1 MEGSMTVASLPRTA
15 VVAATMLLVAGCATF
30 SKDGGFESVRQTIK
44 ESSGK
49 EVRVAR
55 TSADRDSIESSVAEL
70 LEKPLGVED
79 AVQIALLNNRGL
91 QASFHELG
99 VDEANLVQAGR
110 LPNPRL
116 TLTRS
121 RGGIDVASSVEQ
133 AVSFSILSLV
143 TMPLASEVE
152 KRRFAQAQNRAA
164 LQALT
169 LASETRKAYFTAV
182 AAEETLR
189 YMRQV
194 RTAAEA
200 SAELARRMAQVG
212 NWSALNRAREQAF
225 YAEAM
230 LQLARAE
237 QSAVMSRERLTR
249 LMGLWGKDIAFR
261 LPERLPPLPAAPD
274 ELPDV
279 ESLAMGGRLDLRM
292 ARLDVEAQARFLGLT
307 RTTRFVNVLDF
318 GASREREKGS
328 GGDAATRRGYEIS
341 FELPLFDF
349 GSARLARAEAI
360 YMQAFDRAAEAAV
373 NARSEVRE
381 TYAGYRS
388 SYDIARHFRDEIVPL
403 RKRISDENLQR
414 YNGMLIGVFELLA
427 DARSQILSVN
437 GSIEAL
443 RDFWI
448 ARADLDMALIGRPSF
463 SQAPGVS
470 AFGGEVPT
478 ASH

>member
-1 MEGSMTVASLPRTA
+1 
-15 VVAATMLLVAGCATF
+15 MLLLAGCATF
-30 SKDGGFESVRQTIK
+30 SKDGGFESVRQTVK

-55 TSADRDSIESSVAEL
+55 TPADRDTIESSVVEL
-70 LEKPLGVED
+70 LGKPLDVED

-133 AVSFSILSLV
+133 SVSFSILSLV

-189 YMRQV
+189 YMGQV

-212 NWSALNRAREQAF
+212 NWSALNRAREQGF

-230 LQLARAE
+230 LQVARAE
-237 QSAVMSRERLTR
+237 QAAVMSRERLTR
-249 LMGLWGKDIAFR
+249 LLGLWGKDIAFR
-261 LPERLPPLPAAPD
+261 LPERLPPLPAEPD

-279 ESLAMGGRLDLRM
+279 ESLAMERRLDLRM
-292 ARLDVEAQARFLGLT
+292 ARLDVEAQARYLGLT
-307 RTTRFVNVLDF
+307 QVSRFVNVLEL
-318 GASREREKGS
+318 GASREREKGY
-328 GGDAATRRGYEIS
+328 GGDSATRRGYEIS

-360 YMQAFDRAAEAAV
+360 YMQTFDRAVEAAV

-414 YNGMLIGVFELLA
+414 YNGMLIGVFELIA

-448 ARADLDMALIGRPSF
+448 ARADLDMALIGKPSL

-470 AFGGEVPT
+470 ASGGEVPLIG
-478 ASH
+478 H

>member
-1 MEGSMTVASLPRTA
+1 MEGSFTVASLPGTA
-15 VVAATMLLVAGCATF
+15 VVTAAMLLLAGCATF

-49 EVRVAR
+49 EIRVAR
-55 TSADRDSIESSVAEL
+55 TPADRDAIASSVAEL

-91 QASFHELG
+91 QASFDELG

-116 TLTRS
+116 TLARS

-133 AVSFSILSLV
+133 SVTFSILSLV

-152 KRRFAQAQNRAA
+152 KRRFARAQNRAA
-164 LQALT
+164 LEALR

-182 AAEETLR
+182 AAEETVR

-194 RTAAEA
+194 RAAAEA

-212 NWSALNRAREQAF
+212 NWSALNRAREQSF

-237 QSAVMSRERLTR
+237 QNAVISRERLTR

-261 LPERLPPLPAAPD
+261 LPERLLPLPATPD
-274 ELPDV
+274 ELPEV
-279 ESLAMGGRLDLRM
+279 ESLAMERRLDLRM
-292 ARLDVEAQARFLGLT
+292 ARLDVEAQARYLGLT
-307 RTTRFVNVLDF
+307 QASRFVNVLAL
-318 GASREREKGS
+318 GASRESEKGY
-328 GGDAATRRGYEIS
+328 GGDAATRTGYEIS

-360 YMQAFDRAAEAAV
+360 YMQTFDRAAEAAV

-403 RKRISDENLQR
+403 SKRISDENLQR

-448 ARADLDMALIGRPSF
+448 ARADLDMALIGKPSL
-463 SQAPGVS
+463 SQAPGAS
-470 AFGGEVPT
+470 ASRGEVPT
-478 ASH
+478 TGH

>member
-1 MEGSMTVASLPRTA
+1 MTVASLPRTG
-15 VVAATMLLVAGCATF
+15 VVAAAMLLLAGCATF

-55 TSADRDSIESSVAEL
+55 TPADRDAIEASVAEL
-70 LEKPLGVED
+70 LEKPLGVD
-79 AVQIALLNNRGL
+79 GAVQIALLNNRGL

-110 LPNPRL
+110 LPNPRI

-133 AVSFSILSLV
+133 SVSFSILSLV

-194 RTAAEA
+194 RIAAEA

-212 NWSALNRAREQAF
+212 NWSALNRAREQGF

-230 LQLARAE
+230 LLVARAE

-261 LPERLPPLPAAPD
+261 LPERLPPLPAEPD

-279 ESLAMGGRLDLRM
+279 ESLAMERRLDLRM
-292 ARLDVEAQARFLGLT
+292 ARLDVEAQARYLGLT
-307 RTTRFVNVLDF
+307 QVSRFVNVLEL
-318 GASREREKGS
+318 GASREREKGY

-360 YMQAFDRAAEAAV
+360 YMQSFDRAAEAAV

-403 RKRISDENLQR
+403 RKRVSDENLQR

-448 ARADLDMALIGRPSF
+448 ARADLDMALIGKPSI

-470 AFGGEVPT
+470 VSGGEVPT
-478 ASH
+478 ADH